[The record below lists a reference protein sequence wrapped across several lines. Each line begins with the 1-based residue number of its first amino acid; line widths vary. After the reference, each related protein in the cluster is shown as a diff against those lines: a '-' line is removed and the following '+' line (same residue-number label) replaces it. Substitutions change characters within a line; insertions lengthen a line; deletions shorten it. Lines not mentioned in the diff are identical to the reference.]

1 MMWVLTNDV
10 CPGHVSCCLDPG
22 VVALEQH
29 HQADVFFGLVGGLE
43 EKKEY
48 FIVSNVKR
56 KLRK

>member
-48 FIVSNVKR
+48 FIVSNVNAK
-56 KLRK
+56 